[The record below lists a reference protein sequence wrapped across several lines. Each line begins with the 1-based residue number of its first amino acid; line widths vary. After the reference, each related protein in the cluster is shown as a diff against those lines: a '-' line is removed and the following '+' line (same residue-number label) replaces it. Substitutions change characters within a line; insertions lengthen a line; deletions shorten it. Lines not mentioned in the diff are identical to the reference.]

1 MKKYRSRRKKTM
13 KKKFIEVIIAKV
25 RKAGDDDWSSPCG
38 GWTE

>member
-1 MKKYRSRRKKTM
+1 MKKRKK
-13 KKKFIEVIIAKV
+13 KNFIEVIIANKV